1 MRDAGHAGD
10 RLMQS
15 NFRDAYWTLAQLVSH
30 HTING
35 CNLSNGDLFGS
46 GTLSGPDPDQG
57 GSLLELTQG
66 GIAAH
71 HACRVA
77 RSEASW
83 KTATR

>member
-46 GTLSGPDPDQG
+46 GMFPAPIPIRAAHCS
-57 GSLLELTQG
+57 SLLKAE
-66 GIAAH
+66 
-71 HACRVA
+71 
-77 RSEASW
+77 
-83 KTATR
+83 